1 MSWMCIEL
9 NFLWV
14 WVCRRPCVR
23 SFTKKSMFWLFM
35 NEVRWKTGVAPHLYH
50 QMCIIKNPSQNIF
63 PFGKKTAIFWC
74 IFLFDRKIKVRLKD
88 QAEKEV
94 GHIKNGEKRKKEK
107 RNERCGKFHYLE
119 LESFAKLLQWD
130 HESDSQAC
138 SRLYSYLAFSLIE
151 AIVWPGLK
159 IRQ

>member
-23 SFTKKSMFWLFM
+23 SVTKKCFDFLWMRSGGKQVLLL
-35 NEVRWKTGVAPHLYH
+35 TS
-50 QMCIIKNPSQNIF
+50 IIKCVSSKTPLKIYF
-63 PFGKKTAIFWC
+63 LLEKKTAIFWC

-159 IRQ
+159 IRH